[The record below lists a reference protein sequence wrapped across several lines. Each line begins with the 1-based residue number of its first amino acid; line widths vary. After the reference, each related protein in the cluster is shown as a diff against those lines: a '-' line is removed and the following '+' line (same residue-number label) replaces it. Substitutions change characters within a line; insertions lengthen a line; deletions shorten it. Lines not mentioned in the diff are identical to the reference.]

1 MYRALNKLSEYISFY
16 ISKNVTSYT
25 SIYRTLQNIFIVG
38 TPLFCRGLEPPTKFS
53 KRGGLTGSQ
62 LLEGVAGKER
72 ERGDFFQGVVAIF
85 T

>member
-72 ERGDFFQGVVAIF
+72 GDFFQGVVAIF